1 MYCVFLTFP
10 IKVSESRERGDGD
23 YHELRS
29 GRTNIETRFT
39 PKVTT
44 TKGFNSEGMLARRRN
59 EKKSEISKD
68 VRSEITSAR
77 YRGLNN
83 NYL

>member
-1 MYCVFLTFP
+1 MFP
-10 IKVSESRERGDGD
+10 TKVSESRERGDGD
-23 YHELRS
+23 YHEVRS
-29 GRTNIETRFT
+29 GRTNMKTRFT

-44 TKGFNSEGMLARRRN
+44 TKDVDSGLMLARRRN
-59 EKKSEISKD
+59 EKQSESSKD
-68 VRSEITSAR
+68 VRSEITSTR